1 MSSVLSDPT
10 AATARGGR
18 RITSSTAISALVVVC
33 LLPVVSPRALLA
45 QYVMQAPSGIEI
57 EFSSTQVRAML
68 DTTRTLE
75 MNLQEDPRVLYFTLV
90 GPAVETRD
98 SLDAAYPWNA
108 IEVRNDSVATIL
120 TPGNLR
126 EADRAYYNYAVIR
139 MQLVR
144 GLDPDVSCEE
154 LMERELE
161 AVSAFVDGW
170 VTSRLLFGGLPFTV
184 LDELAF
190 AREQGQLPSMLA
202 AKADRQ
208 LGACS
213 AEWSSDHP
221 EAVEAYLSWRDTRF
235 LELAEPAPESPNT
248 TTRVESE
255 GS

>member
-1 MSSVLSDPT
+1 MLSDPT

-170 VTSRLLFGGLPFTV
+170 VASRLLFGGLPFTV

>member
-190 AREQGQLPSMLA
+190 AREKGQLPSMLA

>member
-1 MSSVLSDPT
+1 VLPRLS
-10 AATARGGR
+10 ATPGRGR
-18 RITSSTAISALVVVC
+18 RRTDSSTAISSLVVLC
-33 LLPVVSPRALLA
+33 LLPLGLPRALLA
-45 QYVMQAPSGIEI
+45 QYEMQAPSGIEI

-75 MNLQEDPRVLYFTLV
+75 MNLQDDPRVLYFTLV
-90 GPAVETRD
+90 GPPVETRD
-98 SLDAAYPWNA
+98 SLEAAYPWNA

-126 EADRAYYNYAVIR
+126 EADRAYYSYAVIR

-144 GLDPDVSCEE
+144 GLDPDVPCDE

-170 VTSRLLFGGLPFTV
+170 VTSRLLFGGLPFAV

-190 AREQGQLPSMLA
+190 AREHGQLAGMLA
-202 AKADRQ
+202 AKSDRQ

-213 AEWSSDHP
+213 AEWSADHAG
-221 EAVEAYLSWRDTRF
+221 AVEAYLSWRDTRF
-235 LELAEPAPESPNT
+235 LELLEPAPDSSDT
-248 TTRVESE
+248 ATRIEEPE
-255 GS
+255 GR